1 MTKNYCQS
9 IRLLHTGEPAEV
21 RTGFGPLSGTECL
34 GGPPRQTGQPCPAET
49 DKVFGWAQH
58 ER

>member
-9 IRLLHTGEPAEV
+9 VRLLHTGEPAEV
-21 RTGFGPLSGTECL
+21 RAGFGTLSGTECL
-34 GGPPRQTGQPCPAET
+34 GGPFRQTGQPWPAEI
-49 DKVFGWAQH
+49 DKIFGWAQN